1 MRNAHV
7 AQWILSLVCPPD
19 RAASTIGDLIESG
32 AGPARIWSVVG
43 GQVLHAVPFALA
55 AFFTQFFIFG
65 IQAGIVL
72 RLIWPGYAW
81 GGGFAW
87 YAGLTSL
94 ATQVLIGY
102 GIARYGKARALGI
115 CLLVVAT
122 DCLVGFRVNNVSIS
136 MAIWALPL
144 LAGTL
149 VTRRRRVVRA

>member
-1 MRNAHV
+1 MDTFAGLPTGPRRVNNRRSDRIGCRAG
-7 AQWILSLVCPPD
+7 ADLVGGG
-19 RAASTIGDLIESG
+19 R
-32 AGPARIWSVVG
+32 AGPARRAACAG
-43 GQVLHAVPFALA
+43 RVL
-55 AFFTQFFIFG
+55 TQFFIFG

-136 MAIWALPL
+136 MAIWAVPL

-149 VTRRRRVVRA
+149 VASRRRVVRA